1 MSQRITAYLRQL
13 KDRKGYTQQFISD
26 ETGVPIG
33 TIGKYFSGIDDESA
47 SFEIVRK
54 LVVLLGG
61 TLDELAG
68 IDHPQAEHDESAYM
82 AVVAG
87 LEARLDEKDDRIK
100 HRAELL
106 DHEQERSDRS
116 IERETRRANRATL
129 AACIIGALFIIF
141 IFVDLL
147 WPTRGW
153 FIR

>member
-1 MSQRITAYLRQL
+1 MGRISAYLNTL
-13 KDRKGYTQQFISD
+13 KDKSNVTQQQLSD
-26 ETGVPIG
+26 LTGIPVG
-33 TIGKYFSGIDDESA
+33 TLPRYFGNLDDDSA
-47 SFEIVRK
+47 SFEVVRK
-54 LVVLLGG
+54 LVVAMHGS
-61 TLDELAG
+61 LDELAG
-68 IDHPQAEHDESAYM
+68 IPVMQTEHDESAYR

-100 HRAELL
+100 HRAELI

-141 IFVDLL
+141 IFVDFL

-153 FIR
+153 IIR

>member
-1 MSQRITAYLRQL
+1 MGRISTYLNVL
-13 KDRKGYTQQFISD
+13 KDRNNVTQQQLAD
-26 ETGVPIG
+26 MTGIPVG
-33 TIGKYFSGIDDESA
+33 TLPRYFGNLDDDSA
-47 SFEIVRK
+47 SFEVVRK
-54 LVVLLGG
+54 LVTTMHGS
-61 TLDELAG
+61 LDELAG
-68 IDHPQAEHDESAYM
+68 IYPSQQQHDESAYM

-141 IFVDLL
+141 IFIDIF

-153 FIR
+153 IIR